1 MYAATCLILGQS
13 CAQNVNVCTSESQTV
28 QVLSRVISVQ
38 LESSFI
44 GSIRPIEEVVVD
56 KVGLYAY
63 PMQTHG
69 RQQLYSWSTFQ
80 NALVV
85 SVHLEHRTKIVHVHT
100 PYKLV
105 NKCPLLLR
113 FKVRSGLQVM
123 VFSNL

>member
-1 MYAATCLILGQS
+1 MVSLQP
-13 CAQNVNVCTSESQTV
+13 
-28 QVLSRVISVQ
+28 
-38 LESSFI
+38 ESSFI
-44 GSIRPIEEVVVD
+44 GSIRAVDQVVVD

-63 PMQTHG
+63 PLRTHG

-100 PYKLV
+100 PYRLV

-113 FKVRSGLQVM
+113 FKVRTATTTLMSCSSLQYSGHKKLRDKC
-123 VFSNL
+123 SSK

>member
-1 MYAATCLILGQS
+1 MLCN
-13 CAQNVNVCTSESQTV
+13 AQA
-28 QVLSRVISVQ
+28 LSRTVSIQ

-44 GSIRPIEEVVVD
+44 GSIKAIQQVVVD

-63 PMQTHG
+63 ALQTHG
-69 RQQLYSWSTFQ
+69 RQQVYAWSTFQ

-100 PYKLV
+100 PYRLV

-113 FKVRSGLQVM
+113 FKVCP
-123 VFSNL
+123 